1 MAGAIYT
8 CPYVILSSRK
18 NFTCRN
24 FSLGLKEFEAVCKRH
39 VSSIRS
45 SSVNFVLKNRLPAFE
60 CDPCKRRFSCAFAG
74 RVRHSLGG
82 WNWSLSRQCS
92 RWVFFFHWK
101 FDSLTVY
108 SSWIVVKDD
117 VLKRWP
123 YWPLFLAIS
132 ERVLHHTPLTKC
144 KLINCRRPK
153 FVPFWRKPTV
163 ELDELVIFYA
173 TCCNI
178 LKLNARYTPYNEV
191 LGYKRALELV
201 GFIPETL
208 LMLRLMYPVLYW
220 IYV

>member
-60 CDPCKRRFSCAFAG
+60 RDPCKRRFSCAFAG

-117 VLKRWP
+117 VLKGDLTGP
-123 YWPLFLAIS
+123 YSLQLVKGYYIIPHSRSVNWSTVGDLNSF
-132 ERVLHHTPLTKC
+132 
-144 KLINCRRPK
+144 
-153 FVPFWRKPTV
+153 PFEGNP
-163 ELDELVIFYA
+163 
-173 TCCNI
+173 
-178 LKLNARYTPYNEV
+178 P
-191 LGYKRALELV
+191 
-201 GFIPETL
+201 
-208 LMLRLMYPVLYW
+208 
-220 IYV
+220 